1 MSVKYIILGKTGY
14 IAQAIAKE
22 LQSREIA
29 HVTLSRNVTDYTNPK
44 ILHDWLRKNHDS
56 GLSTKN
62 AVIINCAG
70 FIGKPNVDAC
80 EDKLKETIDGNVI
93 LPHQLALSNMNRQ
106 QPFVHI
112 SSGCI
117 YNGYDKDYTE
127 ECPSDFDFTNGSVYS
142 GTKAMAEEVI
152 RKTTDQHYILR
163 LRIPFDEHASPRNYI
178 TKMLTYNKLLN
189 ATNSMSHRG
198 DFAKAVIDLLEMDAP
213 YGTYNITNPGSI
225 DTKTVVSMMRSYLNL
240 KHDIEFYDDMSSFM
254 KDVKAPRSNCV
265 LSTNKLQSLV
275 NIRDIHEA
283 MESTLKQYAAINNN
297 T

>member
-22 LQSREIA
+22 LQSREIT

-44 ILHDWLRKNHDS
+44 ILHDWLHKNHDS

-117 YNGYDKDYTE
+117 YN
-127 ECPSDFDFTNGSVYS
+127 
-142 GTKAMAEEVI
+142 
-152 RKTTDQHYILR
+152 
-163 LRIPFDEHASPRNYI
+163 
-178 TKMLTYNKLLN
+178 
-189 ATNSMSHRG
+189 
-198 DFAKAVIDLLEMDAP
+198 
-213 YGTYNITNPGSI
+213 
-225 DTKTVVSMMRSYLNL
+225 
-240 KHDIEFYDDMSSFM
+240 
-254 KDVKAPRSNCV
+254 
-265 LSTNKLQSLV
+265 LSL
-275 NIRDIHEA
+275 IH
-283 MESTLKQYAAINNN
+283 I
-297 T
+297 